1 MNDQIFPV
9 KKCNGV
15 MGVPITFFDKYD
27 PSEWE
32 ILGMCRPSLN
42 GQKKYARILIRRR
55 QNVTDAAVKENV
67 KMNNNDLSQV
77 CRDSVTYPDGTKQEK
92 YVRIFVQRMR
102 YGITVKE
109 FTDWLAEELN
119 GTRTEEST
127 SAEIREILS
136 HENDKDLTDDDRRE
150 IAVKAGKLMTYI
162 EFRQLID
169 GIVEDCTG
177 KCGPDTQQEG

>member
-32 ILGMCRPSLN
+32 ILGMCRPCLD
-42 GQKKYARILIRRR
+42 GHKKYARILIRRR
-55 QNVTDAAVKENV
+55 QSVKDDAL
-67 KMNNNDLSQV
+67 MNDNDLSQV
-77 CRDSVTYPDGTKQEK
+77 CRDSVTYPDGTKKEK
-92 YVRIFVQRMR
+92 YVRILIQRRR

-109 FTDWLAEELN
+109 FTDWLYEELN

-136 HENDKDLTDDDRRE
+136 HENDKDLTDEDRRE

-162 EFRQLID
+162 EFRRLID

-177 KCGPDTQQEG
+177 KCGPDTQPEG

>member
-27 PSEWE
+27 PSEFE
-32 ILGMCRPSLN
+32 IIGKSDRLYLDGH
-42 GQKKYARILIRRR
+42 KKYDRILIRRR
-55 QNVTDAAVKENV
+55 QSVKEDV
-67 KMNNNDLSQV
+67 LMSNNDLSQV
-77 CRDSVTYPDGTKQEK
+77 CRDSVTYPDGTKKEK
-92 YVRIFVQRMR
+92 YVRILIQRRR

-109 FTDWLAEELN
+109 FTDWLYEELN

-150 IAVKAGKLMTYI
+150 IFVKAGKLMTYI
-162 EFRQLID
+162 EFRRLID

-177 KCGPDTQQEG
+177 KCGPDTQPEG

>member
-32 ILGMCRPSLN
+32 ILGKSDRLYLD
-42 GQKKYARILIRRR
+42 GHKKYDRILIRRR
-55 QNVTDAAVKENV
+55 QSVKDDAL
-67 KMNNNDLSQV
+67 MNDNDLSQV
-77 CRDSVTYPDGTKQEK
+77 CRDSVTYPDGTKKEK
-92 YVRIFVQRMR
+92 YVRILIQRRR

-109 FTDWLAEELN
+109 FTDWLYEELN

-162 EFRQLID
+162 EFRRLID

-177 KCGPDTQQEG
+177 KCGPDTQPEG